1 MVKNGGING
10 IFIIFYGISVAY
22 ALLQI
27 KKGIKKKSKELRREV
42 VGFFTLV
49 IRK

>member
-1 MVKNGGING
+1 MFKNGGITE

-27 KKGIKKKSKELRREV
+27 KKGIKKSEELRREF

>member
-1 MVKNGGING
+1 MFKNGGITE

-27 KKGIKKKSKELRREV
+27 KKGIKKE
-42 VGFFTLV
+42 
-49 IRK
+49 

>member
-1 MVKNGGING
+1 MFKNGGING

-27 KKGIKKKSKELRREV
+27 KKGIKKRVKNLDARSL
-42 VGFFTLV
+42 GSSLL
-49 IRK
+49 

>member
-1 MVKNGGING
+1 MFKNGGING
-10 IFIIFYGISVAY
+10 IFIVFYGIRVAY

-27 KKGIKKKSKELRREV
+27 MKGIKKSEELRREV